1 MGGNAN
7 AITIKVSLA
16 KQRSHKSVHK
26 LYFFFYNLSLELQK
40 TIEHCR
46 GIGFIGQLT
55 QQLAE

>member
-26 LYFFFYNLSLELQK
+26 LDFFFIISALSFRKRLNTVE
-40 TIEHCR
+40 ES
-46 GIGFIGQLT
+46 GS
-55 QQLAE
+55 